1 MSISDPTRRPTGRTV
16 EGAIEYRLGMV
27 KSTKVVMSD
36 IFGRDVPIVER
47 LIIALG
53 FWVYIPVLAV
63 MGTEW
68 EKDNDD

>member
-1 MSISDPTRRPTGRTV
+1 
-16 EGAIEYRLGMV
+16 MV